1 MKILVCTDGSENS
14 NRVVEEAAKLAEAM
28 KEVAVITLLHTYKR
42 KYAKSSWYLSDG
54 ESAVTETEMRK
65 HLENLDEKES
75 KERKKVLETA
85 AEVFKRKNIEVST
98 MLKEGHPAK
107 TICEAATKGN
117 FDLVVI
123 GSRGRGDGWGIM
135 LGSVSNAVVQNC
147 EKKVLVVK

>member
-1 MKILVCTDGSENS
+1 
-14 NRVVEEAAKLAEAM
+14 
-28 KEVAVITLLHTYKR
+28 
-42 KYAKSSWYLSDG
+42 
-54 ESAVTETEMRK
+54 
-65 HLENLDEKES
+65 
-75 KERKKVLETA
+75 
-85 AEVFKRKNIEVST
+85 